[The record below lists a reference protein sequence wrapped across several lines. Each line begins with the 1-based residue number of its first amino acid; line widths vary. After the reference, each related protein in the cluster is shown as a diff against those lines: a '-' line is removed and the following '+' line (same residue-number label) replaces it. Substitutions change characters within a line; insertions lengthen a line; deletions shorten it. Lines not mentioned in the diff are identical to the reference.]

1 VRKVFISYARV
12 NRAQVEKLVE
22 HLGYLGCQTWI
33 DSSLQGGQ
41 QWWEQILRKI
51 AESDVFF
58 PVISRDAL
66 NSAAC
71 QREFDWAEALR
82 KPMLPVAVEPLS
94 KALSPRL
101 ARLQVIDYFD
111 PAQQER
117 NALTLAGALAALP
130 PAPSLPEP
138 MPEPPA
144 VPLSYLS
151 NLADLVSGP
160 NPLDHEQQRQILVQ
174 LESALRSVDLSER
187 QGGLDILERF
197 SSRENLFADV
207 DRRLTSLRASTPSA
221 SPSQSATQPPVVRST
236 PSVSP
241 QPPTPDRV
249 STSAPKPRKVRLAA
263 VAALAVVALGVVAAY
278 LVWPRPTPSQTAAA
292 QPASP
297 GGQTAQPASP
307 GGQTAHPGSHGGQT
321 SQPGSPGGQTVLP
334 FTGLLGAR
342 GVAVDT
348 AGNVY
353 AAAQTGLYEL
363 AAGASASVQLPLTGG
378 QPQAVAVDSA
388 GTVYVA
394 DVTRNAVWKL
404 AAGSGTPTVVPLTGK
419 CGERDIPVGSPVGVA
434 VDSGGSIYVADGSC
448 QGRVLMLAAG
458 SSTATVLPFTG
469 LNQISGVAAD
479 SAGNVY
485 VTDGALSANGRV
497 LKLASG
503 SNRPTTLPFAG
514 LKMPQGVAVDS
525 AGNLYVTDDGNKQV
539 LKLAAG
545 SSTPTVLPPP
555 FASLNGP
562 YGVAVDH
569 AGNVYVTDG
578 QRVLKL
584 AAG

>member
-1 VRKVFISYARV
+1 MRKVFISYARV

-33 DSSLQGGQ
+33 DSSLRGGQ

-66 NSAAC
+66 NSTAC

-82 KPMLPVAVEPLS
+82 KPVLPVAVEPLS

-138 MPEPPA
+138 MPAPPA

-151 NLADLVSGP
+151 DLAELVSGP

-197 SSRENLFADV
+197 SSRENLYADV
-207 DRRLTSLRASTPSA
+207 DRRLTSLKASTPSA
-221 SPSQSATQPPVVRST
+221 SSSQSATQPPVVRSR

-241 QPPTPDRV
+241 QPPTPARV
-249 STSAPKPRKVRLAA
+249 STSAPKPRKVRLALI
-263 VAALAVVALGVVAAY
+263 AALAVVALGTIAAY
-278 LVWPRPTPSQTAAA
+278 LVWPHPTPSQTAVA

-297 GGQTAQPASP
+297 GGQTAQPGSP
-307 GGQTAHPGSHGGQT
+307 GGQT

-353 AAAQTGLYEL
+353 AAAQNGVFEL
-363 AAGASASVQLPLTGG
+363 AAGASAAVQLPFTGG

-388 GTVYVA
+388 GAVYVA
-394 DVTRNAVWKL
+394 DTSRNAVWKL
-404 AAGSGTPTVVPLTGK
+404 AAGSSTPAVVPLTGK
-419 CGERDIPVGSPVGVA
+419 CGERDIPVSGPVGVE

-448 QGRVLMLAAG
+448 QGRVLMLAPG

-497 LKLASG
+497 LKLAAG
-503 SNRPTTLPFAG
+503 TNRPTTLPFAG

-555 FASLNGP
+555 FTSLNGP
-562 YGVAVDH
+562 YGPAVDR

>member
-307 GGQTAHPGSHGGQT
+307 GGQTAHPGSPGGQT

>member
-307 GGQTAHPGSHGGQT
+307 GGQTAHPGSPGGQT

-404 AAGSGTPTVVPLTGK
+404 AAGSGTPAVVPLTGK